1 MSRQRNDRVAAAFEL
16 WASLTP
22 EEQARFKDMVYAHT
36 RCLAAGNGTTPA
48 VRKRR
53 PKPWTQAEAMELDNK
68 RQGKDAP
75 NA

>member
-1 MSRQRNDRVAAAFEL
+1 MSRQRNDKVAGAFER

-22 EEQARFKDMVYAHT
+22 EEQARFKDMVYAYT
-36 RCLAAGNGTTPA
+36 RRLATVNGATTVA
-48 VRKRR
+48 RKKR